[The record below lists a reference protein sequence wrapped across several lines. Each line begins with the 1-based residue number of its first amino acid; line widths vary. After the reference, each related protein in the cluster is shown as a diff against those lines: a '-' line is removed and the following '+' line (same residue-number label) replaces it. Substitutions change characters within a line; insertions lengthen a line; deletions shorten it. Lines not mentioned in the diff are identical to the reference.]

1 MAGDS
6 KAGSGG
12 GGKGFFIA
20 LILTVIIGMG
30 AGAAFALAMLPK
42 GGGLDGRSDAQAVS
56 AHSAAHDKKAHA
68 AGKNGKAE
76 KTENGLEEHIV
87 PLAPVIVNV
96 SGKGDRWLRMEG
108 SVAFSAPP
116 ESDKAVLL
124 AYMVEDLA
132 SFLKTTSLKQIES
145 STGLEFLRDDISELV
160 RLRSKGRARRFI
172 LTSLVVE

>member
-6 KAGSGG
+6 KAEADG
-12 GGKGFFIA
+12 GGKGFLIA
-20 LILTVIIGMG
+20 LVLTVVIGMG

-42 GGGLDGRSDAQAVS
+42 GGGPESKGEAHVVAAHGAGQAKK
-56 AHSAAHDKKAHA
+56 AHSAAKDEKAA
-68 AGKNGKAE
+68 R
-76 KTENGLEEHIV
+76 TENGLEEFIV

-96 SGKGDRWLRMEG
+96 SGKGDKWLRMEG

-116 ESDKAVLL
+116 GSDKTVLL

-132 SFLKTTSLKQIES
+132 GFLRTTSLKQIES
-145 STGLEFLRDDISELV
+145 SAGLEFLRDDISELV